1 MIRVTD
7 LRVDYENLCAVRD
20 LSLEVGPGEVC
31 GLIGPNGAGKTTT
44 MLAMLGL
51 IEPTY
56 GTIELAGV
64 DMRERP
70 RDACRVVGFMPD
82 FPPLYDD
89 LLCWEFLDLH
99 AASYFVP
106 RADRPAVIDRALG
119 LVGLAQKRNAMVVE
133 LSRGMRQRLM
143 LAKTLI
149 PDPQVLLLDEP
160 ASGLDPQGRI
170 DLKKVLK
177 MLAAEGKTVLISSHI
192 LAEMSEFCT
201 SVAIMERGRLVIGG
215 TIAAIQQRVMGG
227 AVVVVEVLGDG
238 AARLEAIVAA
248 DPLAGP
254 VERDGDVIAIR
265 YRGDAAQ
272 SSDLLAALV
281 RGGVRV
287 VSFTRKREGLE
298 ELFLKV
304 GATQRS

>member
-1 MIRVTD
+1 MMIRVRD
-7 LRVDYENLCAVRD
+7 LRVDYDNLCAVRD
-20 LSLEVGPGEVC
+20 LSLEVQPGEVC

-70 RDACRVVGFMPD
+70 RDACRAVGFMPD

-89 LLCWEFLDLH
+89 LLCWEFLDLY
-99 AASYFVP
+99 AASYFIP
-106 RADRPAVIDRALG
+106 RADRPAVIDRALE
-119 LVGLAQKRNAMVVE
+119 LVGLTEKRSTMVVE

-170 DLKKVLK
+170 DLKHVLK
-177 MLAAEGKTVLISSHI
+177 RLAVEDKTVLISSHI

-201 SVAIMERGRLVIGG
+201 SVAIMERGRLVVGG
-215 TIAAIQQRVMGG
+215 SIAEIQERIMGG
-227 AVVVVEVLGDG
+227 AVLVIEVLGD
-238 AARLEAIVAA
+238 AAPLESIVAN
-248 DPLAGP
+248 DPMAGP
-254 VERDGDVIAIR
+254 VERNGDVLAIR
-265 YRGDAAQ
+265 YRGDAEQA
-272 SSDLLAALV
+272 SDLLAALV
-281 RGGVRV
+281 RGGVKV
-287 VSFTRKREGLE
+287 ASYTRKKEGLE

-304 GATQRS
+304 GARQLS

>member
-1 MIRVTD
+1 MIRVRD
-7 LRVDYENLCAVRD
+7 LRVDYDNLCAVRD
-20 LSLEVGPGEVC
+20 LSLGVGPGEVC

-70 RDACRVVGFMPD
+70 RDACRVVGFMPG
-82 FPPLYDD
+82 FPPLYED
-89 LLCWEFLDLH
+89 LLCWEFLDLY
-99 AASYFVP
+99 AASYGLP
-106 RADRPAVIDRALG
+106 RADRPAAIDRALG
-119 LVGLAQKRNAMVVE
+119 LVGLTEKRSAMVAEV
-133 LSRGMRQRLM
+133 SRGMRQRLT

-149 PDPQVLLLDEP
+149 PEPRVLLLDEP

-170 DLKKVLK
+170 DLKNILRT
-177 MLAAEGKTVLISSHI
+177 LAAEGKSVLISSHI

-201 SVAIMERGRLVIGG
+201 SVAIMERGRLVISGA
-215 TIAAIQQRVMGG
+215 IAAIQERVLGG
-227 AVVVVEVLGDG
+227 GSLVVEVLGD
-238 AARLEAIVAA
+238 AAPLAVIVAA

-254 VERDGDVIAIR
+254 VVRDGEMYLIP

>member
-1 MIRVTD
+1 MIRVRD
-7 LRVDYENLCAVRD
+7 LRIDYDTVCAVSD
-20 LSLEVGPGEVC
+20 LSLDVGQGQVC

-44 MLAMLGL
+44 MRAMLGL

-56 GTIELAGV
+56 GEIELAGV

-82 FPPLYDD
+82 FPPMYDD
-89 LLCWEFLDLH
+89 LMCWEFLDLF
-99 AASYFVP
+99 AASYDVP
-106 RADRPAVIDRALG
+106 RAERPRVIDRTLE
-119 LVGLAQKRNAMVVE
+119 LVGLTEKRQAFVVH

-149 PDPQVLLLDEP
+149 PDPQVLMLDEP

-170 DLKKVLK
+170 DLKNVVKG
-177 MLAAEGKTVLISSHI
+177 LAAAGKTVLISSHI

-201 SVAIMERGRLVIGG
+201 SVAIMERGRMIVNG
-215 TIAAIQQRVMGG
+215 TIAELQQRVLGEAVLVIEVIGDPG
-227 AVVVVEVLGDG
+227 ALT
-238 AARLEAIVAA
+238 AIVAA
-248 DPLAGP
+248 DPLAGTM
-254 VERDGDVIAIR
+254 ERINGTVSIP
-265 YRGDAAQ
+265 YRGDAEQA
-272 SSDLLAALV
+272 SDLLAALV

-287 VSFTRKREGLE
+287 ASFTRRREGLE

-304 GATQRS
+304 GAKQLS